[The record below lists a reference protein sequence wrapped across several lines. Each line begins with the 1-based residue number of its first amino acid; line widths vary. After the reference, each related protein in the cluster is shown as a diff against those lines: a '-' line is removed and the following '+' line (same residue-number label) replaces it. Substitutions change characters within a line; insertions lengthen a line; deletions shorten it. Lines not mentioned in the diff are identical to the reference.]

1 MPSVLGPSG
10 TVVCGRCRVATTAP
24 SRGLLGRARL
34 DSGEGLLLVPA
45 RSIHTA
51 FMRCAIDVVFLDRE
65 LRVLRVVSELVPWRV
80 AGCRGARAALELA
93 AGEGARLGLSLGER
107 LRLATGTR

>member
-24 SRGLLGRARL
+24 SRARGLLGRAR
-34 DSGEGLLLVPA
+34 LLVPA